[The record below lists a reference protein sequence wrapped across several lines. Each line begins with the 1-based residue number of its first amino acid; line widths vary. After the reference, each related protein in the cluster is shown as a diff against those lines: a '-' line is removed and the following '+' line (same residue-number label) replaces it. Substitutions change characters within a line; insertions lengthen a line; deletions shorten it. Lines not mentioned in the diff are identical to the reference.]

1 MPEKVFIYDTTLRD
15 GAQALGVSFSTRDK
29 IAIAKFLD
37 RMGFDYIEGGWP
49 GSNPKDMEFFD
60 HFKEHGDEIT
70 HSKLAAF
77 GSTCRVGKK
86 PEEDDNVR
94 ALIEAGTPVVT
105 IFGKSWLL
113 HVKKALRTTEEENLR
128 IIRETVS
135 YLKKHGKEVV
145 YDAEHFFDGYKDEPE
160 YALKTIEA
168 ALEGGADWIVL
179 ADTNGGSLPFEIE
192 RITREAVQHLGYDK
206 FGIHAHNDSGCAVA
220 NSLSAVRAGAR
231 HVQGTV
237 NGIGERTGN
246 ADLIV
251 IIANLQIK
259 MGFEAIPAENLKRL
273 TELSRFVYEL
283 ANIPPNV
290 RQPYVGEAAFTHKG
304 GVHVSAVQR
313 EASTYE
319 HIDPSLVGNTRRVSV
334 SELSGRSNIIYFA
347 RELGLELDQ
356 SDEAVRRIVK
366 KVKELE
372 HAGYHF
378 EAARA
383 TLELLIKKELGLY
396 RKFFDLN
403 GFRVIVEKLGEAE
416 PRSEATIKITVN
428 SENEHT
434 AAEGDGPV
442 NALDNALRKALRAF
456 YKEYLDRVELVD
468 YKVRVLEGEAGTAA
482 KVRVLITSTDGERTW
497 TTVGVSTNII
507 EASWIALTDSL
518 EYYLNFLSYGEK

>member
-1 MPEKVFIYDTTLRD
+1 MK
-15 GAQALGVSFSTRDK
+15 
-29 IAIAKFLD
+29 
-37 RMGFDYIEGGWP
+37 
-49 GSNPKDMEFFD
+49 N
-60 HFKEHGDEIT
+60 
-70 HSKLAAF
+70 
-77 GSTCRVGKK
+77 
-86 PEEDDNVR
+86 
-94 ALIEAGTPVVT
+94 
-105 IFGKSWLL
+105 
-113 HVKKALRTTEEENLR
+113 
-128 IIRETVS
+128 
-135 YLKKHGKEVV
+135 
-145 YDAEHFFDGYKDEPE
+145 
-160 YALKTIEA
+160 
-168 ALEGGADWIVL
+168 
-179 ADTNGGSLPFEIE
+179 
-192 RITREAVQHLGYDK
+192 LGYDK

-220 NSLSAVRAGAR
+220 NTLSAVRAGAR

-251 IIANLQIK
+251 VIANLQLK
-259 MGFEAIPAENLKRL
+259 MGFEVLPEDKIRKL

-283 ANIPPNV
+283 ANIPPNI

-313 EASTYE
+313 ESSTYE
-319 HIDPSLVGNTRRVSV
+319 HIDPSLVGNARRVSV

-347 RELGLELDQ
+347 RELGIKLDP
-356 SDEAVRRIVK
+356 SEETVRRIVA
-366 KVKELE
+366 KVKDLE

-403 GFRVIVEKLGEAE
+403 GFRVIVEKMGEQK

-428 SENEHT
+428 SKNEHT

-442 NALDNALRKALRAF
+442 NALDNALRKALKAF
-456 YKEYLDRVELVD
+456 YKEHLEKVELVD

-507 EASWIALTDSL
+507 EASWIALTDSI
-518 EYYLNFLSYGEK
+518 EYYLNLLHSAG